1 MSKKSDGDTSEAN
14 ANRGRTSSKPGKLV
28 SINQAAPVG
37 GMMSVAGTKMME
49 TLAARFEPEQLCLL
63 LEDLLNAE
71 TPPIIDKAGNV
82 HVRPDNT
89 TRLRALEF
97 VFAYIVGHP
106 IERQQIR
113 HAKAPASLDDLVE
126 RAEKS
131 PVFAQSL
138 MALLERITKPKR
150 EGEG

>member
-1 MSKKSDGDTSEAN
+1 MKKSQGDTEKEID
-14 ANRGRTSSKPGKLV
+14 GRARTSKPGKLV

-37 GMMSVAGTKMME
+37 QMMSVAGTKMME

-82 HVRPDNT
+82 HIRPDNG
-89 TRLRALEF
+89 TRMRALEF
-97 VFAYIVGHP
+97 VFAYIVGRP
-106 IERQQIR
+106 IERQQIIR
-113 HAKAPASLDDLVE
+113 ANAPASLDDLIE

-131 PVFAQSL
+131 PIFAQSL
-138 MALLERITKPKR
+138 MALLERITVTRK
-150 EGEG
+150 EGGA